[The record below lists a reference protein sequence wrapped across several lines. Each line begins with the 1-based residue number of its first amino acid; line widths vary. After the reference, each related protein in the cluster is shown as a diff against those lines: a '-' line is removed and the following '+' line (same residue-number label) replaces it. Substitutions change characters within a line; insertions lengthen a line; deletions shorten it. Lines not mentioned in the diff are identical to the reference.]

1 MALSLSFQGKVRV
14 SSREKLTTTNAGIL
28 RYAQDDDGT
37 ETADPCGMTNKRTS
51 KGQAKGTSKDNQKVK
66 RRQTRLLV
74 GRQARSDRFRLL
86 AECGNPV
93 G

>member
-37 ETADPCGMTNKRTS
+37 DNSRSLGDDKQKDKQGQS
-51 KGQAKGTSKDNQKVK
+51 KGQATTNTLARWWSGT
-66 RRQTRLLV
+66 L
-74 GRQARSDRFRLL
+74 
-86 AECGNPV
+86 
-93 G
+93 